1 MEIYDCILF
10 IRRAIYKKSFVVV
23 NIPSLYESLGSAL
36 CYRKQI
42 SPKVV
47 AQLFNSG

>member
-1 MEIYDCILF
+1 MIVSYLYGVRYI
-10 IRRAIYKKSFVVV
+10 KKSFVVV

-42 SPKVV
+42 SLKVV